1 MQVTLVQ
8 HAVGQGGLFCGTL
21 TLGKKPLRWVYD
33 CGSNQTGDLARE
45 IGRVARGGDL
55 DLLFL
60 SHLDSDH
67 VNGVDQLLSRIK
79 VREVVLPYLDE
90 TALLAMLVQEAGHDT
105 LSGMFVEAVSD
116 LAGWFGSRGVEMI
129 TFVDW
134 GDGEDTEG
142 PIVPRVPEDGSE
154 GDCHS
159 KWTTE
164 ARPIEA
170 LIADPHQGQGIAQ
183 IQRVA
188 SGAAQIA
195 ISNTSALN
203 WVLIPYVH
211 QPSAK
216 LMKAFNDALDA
227 EFKTTDKK
235 VIARTAKDRTVR
247 AKLRNCYNELWSDHN
262 LVSMTLYAG
271 PIQQQGDDVELRIR
285 LHHWD
290 RYWHLRDASEAGGWM
305 LTGDAHL
312 DGLRRR
318 QRFLKFYDTYLPLI
332 NVLMLPHHGSIH
344 NHSDEVLDAMPELRI
359 GFAAA
364 GRNSYGHPHDDV
376 RDAVQAHRRAVFH
389 RVREKQSSQI
399 VMKITM
405 P

>member
-1 MQVTLVQ
+1 MQVKLVQ

-33 CGSNQTGDLARE
+33 CGSNQASDLARE
-45 IGRVARGGDL
+45 IGRVAHGGDL

-67 VNGVDQLLSRIK
+67 VNGVDQLLSRVK
-79 VREVVLPYLDE
+79 VREVVLPYLNE
-90 TALLAMLVQEAGHDT
+90 TALIATLVQEAGRDT
-105 LSGMFVEAVSD
+105 LTGVLVEAVSD
-116 LAGWFGSRGVEMI
+116 LAGWFGSRGVETI
-129 TFVDW
+129 TFVDGNDDEG
-134 GDGEDTEG
+134 GDG
-142 PIVPRVPEDGSE
+142 PIVPRDPEGGGE

-159 KWTTE
+159 KWTTD
-164 ARPIEA
+164 ARPIGGQ
-170 LIADPHQGQGIAQ
+170 IADSSQGRGVARM
-183 IQRVA
+183 QRVA
-188 SGAAQIA
+188 LGAAHIVN
-195 ISNTSALN
+195 SDTTVLN
-203 WVLIPYVH
+203 WALIPYVH

-216 LMKAFNDALDA
+216 LMQAFNNALDA
-227 EFKTTDKK
+227 EFKAIDKK
-235 VIARTAKDRTVR
+235 AIARSAKDPAVR
-247 AKLRNCYNELWSDHN
+247 AKLRNCYDALWSDHN

-271 PIQQQGDDVELRIR
+271 PIQQQALGVELWARP
-285 LHHWD
+285 HYCHG
-290 RYWHLRDASEAGGWM
+290 YWHPRAASEAGGWM
-305 LTGDAHL
+305 LTGDAHF

-344 NHSDEVLDAMPELRI
+344 NHSDEVLDAMPELWI

-364 GRNSYGHPHDDV
+364 GPNSYGHPHDDV

-399 VMKITM
+399 VMEITM
-405 P
+405 Q

>member
-8 HAVGQGGLFCGTL
+8 HGVGQGGLFCGTL

-67 VNGVDQLLSRIK
+67 VNGVDQLLSRVK
-79 VREVVLPYLDE
+79 VREVVLPYLSE
-90 TALLAMLVQEAGHDT
+90 TALIATLVQDASRDR
-105 LSGMFVEAVSD
+105 LSGVFVEAVSD
-116 LAGWFGSRGVEMI
+116 LGGWFGSRGVETI
-129 TFVDW
+129 TFVDGSDDEG
-134 GDGEDTEG
+134 GDG
-142 PIVPRVPEDGSE
+142 PIVPRAPEDGGE
-154 GDCHS
+154 GDCYS
-159 KWTTE
+159 KWTTGTL
-164 ARPIEA
+164 PIRME
-170 LIADPHQGQGIAQ
+170 IADRLQGQGVALM
-183 IQRVA
+183 QRV
-188 SGAAQIA
+188 SPGAAQIV
-195 ISNTSALN
+195 SSDTSALN

-216 LMKAFNDALDA
+216 VMQAFNDALDA
-227 EFKTTDKK
+227 EFKTTDKMA
-235 VIARTAKDRTVR
+235 IARTAKDPAVR
-247 AKLRNCYNELWSDHN
+247 AKLRNCYDALWSDHN

-271 PIQQQGDDVELRIR
+271 PIQKQALDVELWAKPHYR
-285 LHHWD
+285 D
-290 RYWHLRDASEAGGWM
+290 GYWHPRDASKAGGWM

-318 QRFLKFYDTYLPLI
+318 QRFLKFYDAYLPLI

-344 NHSDEVLDAMPELRI
+344 NHSDEVLHAMPDLWI

-364 GRNSYGHPHDDV
+364 GPNSYGHPHDDV

-399 VMKITM
+399 VMEITAR
-405 P
+405 